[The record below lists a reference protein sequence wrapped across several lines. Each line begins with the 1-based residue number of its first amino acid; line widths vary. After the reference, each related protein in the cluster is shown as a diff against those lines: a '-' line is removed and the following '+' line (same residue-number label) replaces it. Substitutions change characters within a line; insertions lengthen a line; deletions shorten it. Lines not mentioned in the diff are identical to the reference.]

1 MLPETVLQII
11 LVLSQI
17 ALEIVKGI
25 PDSEHAAFWAEH
37 RKRMEFWDTLFR
49 KLHKD

>member
-25 PDSEHAAFWAEH
+25 PDEEHAAFWKEH
-37 RKRMEFWDTLFR
+37 RERMQFWDDLFK
-49 KLHKD
+49 KLL